1 MKTINFSGPFAKD
14 MTHFVKLKQ
23 ISGSDYFAQAKLL
36 LRFSLYLAS
45 LQLKEKRLTL
55 PIFEDYFDTI
65 SHLCGR
71 GFSNHYSVLRQF
83 SAWLNQ
89 RVPQSYILEERRAVD
104 RSHSRS
110 AYIFSIDEIKAI
122 LQKSINFSPKEEII
136 PELYCTLFSLLYSS
150 GIRIGEALALNHADY
165 VPEDRLLHIRK
176 GKFRKE
182 RYLIVSNS
190 AANQMNKYI
199 SHYRSMLTLEEESPF
214 FVNIHRKRLT
224 YISAHRALRKVLKK
238 IGINMD
244 DSGPGL
250 HDFRHTFAIHRLL
263 QWYKSEKDINLKL
276 PYLSTY
282 MGHVDITST
291 QVYLQVANELLE
303 AGSERFH
310 KFFLN
315 HNLTKGLIS

>member
-1 MKTINFSGPFAKD
+1 MCWLGPTRNCRFA
-14 MTHFVKLKQ
+14 
-23 ISGSDYFAQAKLL
+23 
-36 LRFSLYLAS
+36 
-45 LQLKEKRLTL
+45 
-55 PIFEDYFDTI
+55 IFEDNFDTI
-65 SHLCGR
+65 GHLCGR

-89 RVPQSYILEERRAVD
+89 RVPQSYILEKRRAVD

-110 AYIFSIDEIKAI
+110 AYIFSIDEIKDI
-122 LQKSINFSPKEEII
+122 LQNSLNFSPKEEMI

-165 VPEDRLLHIRK
+165 VPEDRLIHIRK

-199 SHYRSMLTLEEESPF
+199 SHYRSMLTQEEESPF

-224 YISAHRALRKVLKK
+224 YLSAYRALRKVLKK
-238 IGINMD
+238 IGINKD

-250 HDFRHTFAIHRLL
+250 HDFRHTTAMHLL
-263 QWYKSEKDINLKL
+263 QAGNDLNVVKLWLGHADLNTAHMYADINIEMKKEILAKAQPPELKQEAPKWKNPQIL
-276 PYLSTY
+276 DWLDNLSE
-282 MGHVDITST
+282 GV
-291 QVYLQVANELLE
+291 
-303 AGSERFH
+303 
-310 KFFLN
+310 
-315 HNLTKGLIS
+315 